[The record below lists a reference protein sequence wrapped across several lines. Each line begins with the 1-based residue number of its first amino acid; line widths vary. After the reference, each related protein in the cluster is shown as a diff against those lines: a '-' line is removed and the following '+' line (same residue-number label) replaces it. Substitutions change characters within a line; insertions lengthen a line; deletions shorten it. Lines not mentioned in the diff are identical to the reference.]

1 MRLFMDRQT
10 LFLVLILLIACLL
23 IVGCGSKASAPETS
37 PRSEGRQENIQQEA
51 DISHGQ
57 EGQKQEESIDRVDP
71 APKAEESK
79 TSPEKSS
86 SNGKGQEDEKNQ
98 SKEEEKPGDADPAP
112 SVTIS
117 IVGHKAMGVI
127 LEATEVEIE
136 EGETVLDALKK
147 AAKQNNIPISIRGKK
162 STAYVEGINNLF
174 EFDHGPRSGW
184 LYRVNGSMYSKSAGA
199 FTVNA
204 GDVIEWLYTLDLG
217 RDIEDS
223 GGAADE

>member
-1 MRLFMDRQT
+1 VRLFMDRQT

-23 IVGCGSKASAPETS
+23 IVGCGSKTSVPETS

-57 EGQKQEESIDRVDP
+57 EDQKQEESIDRVDP

-86 SNGKGQEDEKNQ
+86 SNGKGQEDVKSQ
-98 SKEEEKPGDADPAP
+98 SKEEEKSGDADPAP

-127 LEATEVEIE
+127 MEATEVEIE
-136 EGETVLDALKK
+136 EGETVLDVLKK
-147 AAKQNNIPISIRGKK
+147 AARKTIFPYPSEGK
-162 STAYVEGINNLF
+162 N
-174 EFDHGPRSGW
+174 PRHMW
-184 LYRVNGSMYSKSAGA
+184 KA
-199 FTVNA
+199 
-204 GDVIEWLYTLDLG
+204 
-217 RDIEDS
+217 
-223 GGAADE
+223 